1 MSTFK
6 IFQIEK
12 STEDIRKTVLT
23 NVVKMLTERRLLNE
37 ENLEKNVNT
46 LLSTT
51 TDDHSYSLTLDKY
64 KNDDDK
70 TMFIK
75 IFHQKISAISKQSGI
90 SDYLHKLKD
99 KPKIIIVRGI
109 NTKASQSILN
119 NYPKTEMFLESE
131 LMINLIDNILV
142 PRYEILDHD
151 TDDFKTFCEL
161 YNCKKRNIPK
171 LYSNDPMAR
180 YYNLKKGDIV
190 RVIRAS
196 ETAGLSSFYRI
207 VI

>member
-12 STEDIRKTVLT
+12 SPDDIRKTVLT
-23 NVVKMLTERRLLNE
+23 NIVKMLTERNLINK
-37 ENLEKNVNT
+37 ENLEKNIET

-51 TDDHSYSLTLDKY
+51 TDDHTYSITLDNY
-64 KNDDDK
+64 KNNDDK
-70 TMFIK
+70 IIFIK
-75 IFHQKISAISKQSGI
+75 MFHQKISAISKQSGI
-90 SDYLHKLKD
+90 SDYLNKYKD
-99 KPKIIIVRGI
+99 KPKLIIVKGI
-109 NTKASQSILN
+109 NTKAEQSILN
-119 NYPKTEMFLESE
+119 NYPKTEIFLENE
-131 LMINLIDNILV
+131 LMINIIDNILV
-142 PRYEILDHD
+142 PRYEILDHE
-151 TDDFKTFCEL
+151 TDDFKQFCEL

-171 LYSNDPMAR
+171 LYSHDPMAK

-190 RVIRAS
+190 RIIRAS